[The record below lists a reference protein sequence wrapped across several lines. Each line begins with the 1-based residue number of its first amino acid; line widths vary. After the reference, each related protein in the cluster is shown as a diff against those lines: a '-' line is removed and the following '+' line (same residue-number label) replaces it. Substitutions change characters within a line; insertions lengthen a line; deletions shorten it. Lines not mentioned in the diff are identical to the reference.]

1 MTSRHWQNSS
11 SRSKPWCHGSRS
23 WCQNIST
30 PNTVST
36 YQSKNHIK
44 VPFTHV
50 CLFCRFCWHFRREKP
65 FWSRAL
71 DVTATLFMGSTSNFH
86 TWKPCHDWGR
96 VSTSELPQ
104 KRLWNP
110 GTRMAKNTQF
120 LQHLSYGDSFEIIW
134 WFSFLMVIH
143 HSSPCPVQSH
153 VKFQYAVRTP
163 WKLPLVEPRLQQWGK
178 GTKPS
183 SLEAESF
190 CKGWKGN
197 LPSIKTTLT
206 RKKCFKIRN
215 CKDPNFLKQAN
226 IKASFPRWQSAL
238 GSLAALRHS
247 PGLVA

>member
-1 MTSRHWQNSS
+1 MIKDVFQLLSSQKKDFGIPEWMQGRHFY
-11 SRSKPWCHGSRS
+11 
-23 WCQNIST
+23 ST
-30 PNTVST
+30 
-36 YQSKNHIK
+36 
-44 VPFTHV
+44 
-50 CLFCRFCWHFRREKP
+50 
-65 FWSRAL
+65 
-71 DVTATLFMGSTSNFH
+71 
-86 TWKPCHDWGR
+86 
-96 VSTSELPQ
+96 
-104 KRLWNP
+104 
-110 GTRMAKNTQF
+110 
-120 LQHLSYGDSFEIIW
+120 
-134 WFSFLMVIH
+134 FLMVIH
-143 HSSPCPVQSH
+143 LKPYGDLASYGDSSPWPVQSH

-197 LPSIKTTLT
+197 LPSIKTTLK

-215 CKDPNFLKQAN
+215 CKDRNFLKQAN